1 MSMDHFLNF
10 LQGAA
15 SAIGIAPTRR
25 SYRIERR
32 GFEKDAENLRSD
44 FKTVANGLRQAL
56 KHEQTNY
63 RTR

>member
-1 MSMDHFLNF
+1 MEHLLNF

-15 SAIGIAPTRR
+15 SAVGIAPAPR

-32 GFEKDAENLRSD
+32 GFEKDAANLRAD
-44 FKTVANGLRQAL
+44 FQSVSNGLRQAL
-56 KHEQTNY
+56 KHEQTDY